1 MRAERSTRS
10 RADAADP
17 RRPLVSMTRARLLA
31 LTVVLRLCAAGWPPL
46 PQADLLPGARQGA
59 ESPGCAS
66 CQLKR
71 NSSDV
76 VDAVK
81 RHILNVLHLSARP
94 NLTRTLPRA
103 ALLNAIRKVH
113 VGRVAGDGSVEV
125 QPDGAD
131 PEGNTAAEV
140 IAFAEAG
147 EAGNTLT
154 FDLSKEAGKSALV
167 ERAELWIFVKS
178 VRSNRG
184 KGKVKLHLQAG
195 ATVAEKTVDARRSG
209 WHALA
214 APGCVQVSLDRA
226 DGPLR
231 LRLTCPLCAN
241 AGAAPVLPSADADQ
255 SHRPFLTVTLR
266 AREEAARRR
275 AARSLDCDGKTRSC
289 CKQHFYVSFKDIG
302 WSDWI
307 IAPAGYRANY
317 CEGDCPN
324 RVAGGGSPLS
334 FHAAVI
340 DQYRMRGYG
349 PFQNVKSCCVPTRLR
364 AMSMLYFD
372 DEQMIVKKDIHD
384 MIVEQCGC
392 S

>member
-1 MRAERSTRS
+1 
-10 RADAADP
+10 
-17 RRPLVSMTRARLLA
+17 MTRARLLA

-46 PQADLLPGARQGA
+46 PQSDLPPGARQGA
-59 ESPGCAS
+59 DLPGCAS
-66 CQLKR
+66 CQLRK

-81 RHILNVLHLSARP
+81 RHILNVLHLSSRP

-103 ALLNAIRKVH
+103 ALLNAIRKVN
-113 VGRVAGDGSVEV
+113 VGRVAGDGSVDV
-125 QPDGAD
+125 QADDAD
-131 PEGNTAAEV
+131 PEAPAVAEV
-140 IAFAEAG
+140 IAFAEPG

-167 ERAELWIFVKS
+167 ERAELWIFLKS
-178 VRSNRG
+178 SRSNRG
-184 KGKVKLHLQAG
+184 KSKVKLQLHAG
-195 ATVAEKTVDARRSG
+195 AVAAAEKTVEARRSG

-214 APGCVQVSLDRA
+214 APRCVQASLDRA

-231 LRLTCPLCAN
+231 LRLSCPLCAN
-241 AGAAPVLPSADADQ
+241 AGATLALPSADGDQ
-255 SHRPFLTVTLR
+255 SHRPFLTVALR
-266 AREEAARRR
+266 AREETTRRR
-275 AARSLDCDGKTRSC
+275 SARSLDCDGKTRSC

-307 IAPAGYRANY
+307 IAPSGYRANY

-324 RVAGGGSPLS
+324 RTAGGGSALS

-349 PFQNVKSCCVPTRLR
+349 PFQNIKSCCVPTRLR